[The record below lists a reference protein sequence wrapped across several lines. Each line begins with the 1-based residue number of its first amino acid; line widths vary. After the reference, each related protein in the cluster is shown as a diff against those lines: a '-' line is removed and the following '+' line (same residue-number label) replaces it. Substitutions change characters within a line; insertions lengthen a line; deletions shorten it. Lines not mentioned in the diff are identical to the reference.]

1 MSTITHHFRRCAAD
15 LHISISETH
24 ARIRCSVNG
33 TAILHAHAP
42 IDACDRSSVT
52 DDPFDPLPEKFHAG
66 ATCIGL
72 TVAEAALID
81 NAMRQ
86 MAIGRT
92 EVMS

>member
-1 MSTITHHFRRCAAD
+1 MSTITHHFRRGAAD
-15 LHISISETH
+15 LHVSISETH

-72 TVAEAALID
+72 TAAEATLID
-81 NAMRQ
+81 NAMRN
-86 MAIGRT
+86 MALSRA